1 MDYSARVNFSDVG
14 TAYFQR
20 TNLFFIYL
28 WMKEYNDLKDGYIEL
43 G

>member
-20 TNLFFIYL
+20 TNLFFYL